1 MNLTPSEN
9 LTDEQRKSGLKLIVK
24 DGLAAEAMATLS
36 GGAFLVSLALNFGA
50 SNFQIGLLAALPT
63 LANIFQ
69 IAAIYLVYHY
79 ANRRAI
85 TVYSSL
91 FARLPILLIGFLPFM
106 FSAPVCLN
114 LLILLLF
121 FHYMFGGMS
130 GCSWN
135 SWMKDLVPEEMLGT
149 YFSNRSRLIQILSI
163 SLSLACAF
171 LLDHIKTRYPAYEIS
186 TYSGMFFIGG
196 ICGLYGIYML
206 IKTPEPKII
215 GIKTNLLKLFKNP
228 LKNVNFR
235 NLLIFNSCWA
245 FAVNLAAPFFSVYL
259 LKMLHMKLSYV
270 VAFSILSQ
278 ITSILFIR
286 VWGKY
291 SDRYSNK
298 SILRICGPLYLAC
311 ILAWTFTTMPQE
323 HLFTIPLLVLI
334 YIFNG
339 ISTSGINLALSNI
352 GMKLAPREGDAIVYL
367 TAKGMINA
375 LFAGIAPVIGG
386 FFADFFATR
395 ELSWNIEWKSPTGNL
410 IFHTLELQQ
419 WDFFFLFAFVLGIF
433 ALYRLTFVKEKGEV
447 RKKVIMT
454 EIFSELKSQLATS
467 SSLGNVKS
475 MVQIP
480 LSFYSL
486 MKRKKKVGQ
495 HKRKKSGN
503 AKELALSD
511 EGNEKDLLKSFTH
524 GHSFPEP

>member
-1 MNLTPSEN
+1 MNLLPSEN
-9 LTDEQRKSGLKLIVK
+9 LTEEQRKSGLKFIVR
-24 DGLAAEAMATLS
+24 DGLAAEAMATLT
-36 GGAFLVSLALNFGA
+36 GGAFLVALALNFGA

-63 LANIFQ
+63 LGNIFQ

-79 ANRRAI
+79 SNRRAI

-91 FARLPILLIGFLPFM
+91 FARLPLLLISFLPFL
-106 FSAPVCLN
+106 FSSSVCLN

-121 FHYMFGGMS
+121 FHYVFGGMS

-171 LLDHIKTRYPAYEIS
+171 LLDHIKTRYPVYEIP
-186 TYSGMFFIGG
+186 TYSVMFFIGG
-196 ICGLYGIYML
+196 LCGVYGIYML

-235 NLLIFNSCWA
+235 NLLIFNSCWS

-278 ITSILFIR
+278 LTSILFIR
-286 VWGKY
+286 VWGRY
-291 SDRYSNK
+291 SDKYSNK
-298 SILRICGPLYLAC
+298 SILKICGPLYLAC

-323 HLFTIPLLVLI
+323 HLFSIPLLVLI

-367 TAKGMINA
+367 TVKGMINA
-375 LFAGIAPVIGG
+375 FFAGIAPVIGG
-386 FFADFFATR
+386 FFADFFAIR
-395 ELSWNIEWKSPTGNL
+395 ELSWNIEWKSPTGNFVL
-410 IFHTLELQQ
+410 HTLELQQ

-447 RKKVIMT
+447 RKRVIMA
-454 EIFSELKSQLATS
+454 EIFSELKSELRTNASLA
-467 SSLGNVKS
+467 GAKS
-475 MVQIP
+475 MVHIP
-480 LSFYSL
+480 FAFYSL
-486 MKRKKKVGQ
+486 IKRKRRKAVE
-495 HKRKKSGN
+495 HKRKKHASPEQ
-503 AKELALSD
+503 KEAIFSI
-511 EGNEKDLLKSFTH
+511 EK
-524 GHSFPEP
+524 